1 MKKNLLFLLSFVLC
15 SCRTIPSSEPT
26 QQPTEEPT
34 VEQSL
39 NEDELAARNAEISFE
54 AKLLD
59 IVNNNELVRS
69 NNIHFDN
76 LNLTSATYYYNNG
89 IKLPI
94 DKTEGDYSISVVLGA
109 NPYKDIDGEFQFE
122 LIYEFFITLDEYKLL
137 VSYYGSDFIP
147 NEGINDYLYE
157 TYNSSN
163 PLNSP
168 IFVLDSIFKK
178 NKENLGT
185 LICKGK
191 YLNGIS
197 VESVIEIIN
206 ELPDELNLPFDT
218 LDEENF
224 NKTNYQNEC
233 RKLLKEFDKQI
244 EECCYIY
251 SSLYRT
257 IQKEV
262 TNFEKLND
270 AISLYNVREV
280 EYLISLLPKVEEFKF
295 TSIKAVM
302 DAIDAFDRLTE
313 EEKLKVFNKDF
324 LDEIAY
330 EFPLFLVDYYLEK
343 IDERK
348 CLPEDSE
355 FNSYKVAVKGVIN
368 AYSDLNDEQ
377 KAALKENGK
386 YDIMIAEI
394 NEYNELVI
402 KESDKV
408 MLPE

>member
-15 SCRTIPSSEPT
+15 SCETIPSSEPT

-59 IVNNNELVRS
+59 IVNNNELVKS

-76 LNLTSATYYYNNG
+76 LNLTSVTSNFTG

-94 DKTEGDYSISVVLGA
+94 DKIEGDYSTSVVLGA

-122 LIYEFFITLDEYKLL
+122 LIYEFFITLDEYSKLDYSFF
-137 VSYYGSDFIP
+137 VQ
-147 NEGINDYLYE
+147 NEGINDFLYE

-168 IFVLDSIFKK
+168 IFVLDSIFEK

-218 LDEENF
+218 LDDENF
-224 NKTNYQNEC
+224 NKKNYENEC

-244 EECCYIY
+244 KECSYIY

-262 TNFEKLND
+262 TNSEKLND
-270 AISLYNVREV
+270 ARSLYIVREV
-280 EYLISLLPKVEEFKF
+280 EYKISILPKVEEFKL
-295 TSIKAVM
+295 SSRNAVM

-348 CLPEDSE
+348 CLPEDRE
-355 FNSYKVAVKGVIN
+355 FNNYKVAVNGVIKV
-368 AYSDLNDEQ
+368 YSDLNDEQ

-386 YDIMIAEI
+386 YDIIIAEI